1 MAASVQSFFYFRKTW
16 SLFSHIGC
24 MLTQEEMQRKDC
36 IQKEK
41 EKVTNVPAKGSKT
54 ITSLFPQASTA
65 STRSSPNQL
74 IEDEIK

>member
-1 MAASVQSFFYFRKTW
+1 
-16 SLFSHIGC
+16 
-24 MLTQEEMQRKDC
+24 MLTQEEIPRKDC

-65 STRSSPNQL
+65 STPSSPNQL